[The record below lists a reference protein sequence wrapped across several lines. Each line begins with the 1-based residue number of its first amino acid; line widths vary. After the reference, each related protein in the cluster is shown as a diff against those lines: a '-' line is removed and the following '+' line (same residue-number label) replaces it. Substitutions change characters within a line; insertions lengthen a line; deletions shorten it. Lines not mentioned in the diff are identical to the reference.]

1 MLSRVGTP
9 HLLVSAT
16 FLAGTGL
23 VMVYS
28 ASALRAE
35 ISFGSSS
42 VYFWR
47 QAMGL
52 ALGLLV
58 ALLASRVPLGAIRR
72 TSYLVWGLALL
83 ALIATLGSLG
93 VEANHARRWLALGG
107 GFMFQPLEVAKLA
120 LVLALAR
127 WLSDQ
132 QARLRDYRFAI
143 GVPALL
149 AGIPALVL
157 LLQPDFGGAL
167 MLLLFAAT
175 LCFAA
180 GARITHLAATGLAA
194 LPGLAMVA
202 LGAGYR
208 ENRLRSFLDP
218 WADPLGNGYQLVQSL
233 LAFGA
238 GGIAGTGL
246 GAGQQKLGYLPEAH
260 TDFILSVVGE
270 EVGLIGVI
278 TVLVCFAVVGVASI
292 GIASRARDT
301 FSMLVATGASLLLWL
316 QGLVNAG
323 VAMGAL
329 PTKGTT
335 LPLFSYGRSSLVVSL
350 AAMGLVLN
358 VARPRKRG
366 RKGWR

>member
-16 FLAGTGL
+16 FLAGMGL

-35 ISFGSSS
+35 ISFGSSA

-52 ALGLLV
+52 ALGVLV
-58 ALLASRVPLGAIRR
+58 ALVAWRVPLGAIRR
-72 TSYLVWGLALL
+72 TSYLLWGLALA
-83 ALIATLGSLG
+83 ALIATLTSLG
-93 VEANHARRWLALGG
+93 VEANHARRWLAFGDVVV
-107 GFMFQPLEVAKLA
+107 FQPLEVARLA
-120 LVLALAR
+120 LVLAVAR
-127 WLSDQ
+127 WLSDR
-132 QARLRDYRFAI
+132 QARLRDYRFAV

-157 LLQPDFGGAL
+157 LLQPDFGGAF
-167 MLLLFAAT
+167 MLLLFAGT
-175 LCFAA
+175 LSFAA
-180 GARITHLAATGLAA
+180 GARITHLAATGLVA
-194 LPGLAMVA
+194 LPGLVVVA

-278 TVLVCFAVVGVASI
+278 SVLLCFAVVGVASI
-292 GIASRARDT
+292 GIASRARD
-301 FSMLVATGASLLLWL
+301 SYAMLVATGASLLLWL

-323 VAMGAL
+323 VAMGVL

-335 LPLFSYGRSSLVVSL
+335 LPLFSYGRSSLIVSL

-358 VARPRKRG
+358 VARPKKHG

>member
-1 MLSRVGTP
+1 MLSRIGTP
-9 HLLVSAT
+9 HLLVSTT

-35 ISFGSSS
+35 ITFGSSS

-52 ALGLLV
+52 VLGLGTAALAAQLPLTSIRRVSYLAWVVALAALV
-58 ALLASRVPLGAIRR
+58 A
-72 TSYLVWGLALL
+72 
-83 ALIATLGSLG
+83 TLTPLG
-93 VEANHARRWLALGG
+93 VEANHARRWLALGDIA
-107 GFMFQPLEVAKLA
+107 FQPFEIAKLA
-120 LVLALAR
+120 LVLAIAR
-127 WLSDQ
+127 WLGDQ
-132 QARLRDYRFAI
+132 QTRLRDFRVAI
-143 GVPALL
+143 GVPLLL

-167 MLLLFAAT
+167 LLALFAAT
-175 LCFAA
+175 LCFVA
-180 GARITHLAATGLAA
+180 GARIAHLAVTGLVA
-194 LPGLAMVA
+194 LPCLALVA

-208 ENRLRSFLDP
+208 ETRLRTFLDP
-218 WADPLGNGYQLVQSL
+218 WADPLGHGYQLVQSL

-238 GGIAGTGL
+238 GGISGVGL

-278 TVLVCFAVVGVASI
+278 TVLVCFAVLGVAAI
-292 GIASRARDT
+292 GIASRARDP
-301 FSMLVATGASLLLWL
+301 FAMLVATGASLLLWL

-350 AAMGLVLN
+350 AAVGLVLN

>member
-16 FLAGTGL
+16 FLAGMGL

-35 ISFGSSS
+35 ISFGSSA

-52 ALGLLV
+52 ALGVLA
-58 ALLASRVPLGAIRR
+58 ALIAWRMPLGAIHR
-72 TSYLVWGLALL
+72 TSYLLWGLALA
-83 ALIATLGSLG
+83 ALIATLTSLG
-93 VEANHARRWLALGG
+93 VEANHARRWLAFGDVVA
-107 GFMFQPLEVAKLA
+107 FQPLEVARLA
-120 LVLALAR
+120 LVLAVAR

-132 QARLRDYRFAI
+132 QARLRDYRFAV

-157 LLQPDFGGAL
+157 LLQPDFGGAF
-167 MLLLFAAT
+167 MLLLFAGT
-175 LCFAA
+175 LSFAA
-180 GARITHLAATGLAA
+180 GARITHLAVTGLAA

-278 TVLVCFAVVGVASI
+278 SVLLCFAVVGVASI
-292 GIASRARDT
+292 GIASRARD
-301 FSMLVATGASLLLWL
+301 SYAMLVATGASLLLWL

-323 VAMGAL
+323 VAMGVL

-335 LPLFSYGRSSLVVSL
+335 LPLFSYGRSSLIVSL
-350 AAMGLVLN
+350 VAMGLVLN
-358 VARPRKRG
+358 VARPKKHG